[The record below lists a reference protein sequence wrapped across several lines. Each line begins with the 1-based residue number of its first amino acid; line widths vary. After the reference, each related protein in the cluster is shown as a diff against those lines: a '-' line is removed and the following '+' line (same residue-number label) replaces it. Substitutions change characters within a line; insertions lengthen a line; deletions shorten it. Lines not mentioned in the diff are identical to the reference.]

1 MRTYNTLRN
10 TGFAIVTQIFT
21 QILGF
26 VNRTIFIYFLG
37 INYLGISGLFGNI
50 LMILSLAELGIGSA
64 IVFNL
69 YKPLAEK
76 DTTKIKQLVNF
87 YQKTYRIIAICILI
101 VGLSLVP
108 FLDIL
113 IKDKPDI
120 PDLEII
126 YLLYLA
132 GTVSTYFA
140 AHKRSLVTADQK
152 EYINTMNRQ
161 VFAIIQAFVD
171 CIILVVTHNFILYLF
186 LRVIIT
192 ILSNIGISRKVD
204 KLYPCLS
211 DKNTQPIN
219 DADKKTIYKHM
230 KAMMYHQLGGVA
242 VFGTTNILISAF
254 VGVTYVGLYSNYLLV
269 TGTLITGIGLLFNS
283 ATASVGHLN
292 ATSDKNKSYDVFK
305 KMFFFN
311 AVLYSTAT
319 VCLFNLLNE
328 FINLWLGQSYMLDGF
343 CTNLVI
349 VNFYIMNVRHV
360 VMIFRNTMGLFYED
374 RYRPLIVVVVNL
386 AASVM
391 LLKAIGFPGILLGT
405 FISTAAITL
414 WWEPY
419 ILYKYG
425 FGLKLRMY
433 FIEYFKFISAIIV
446 AGFISNSFC
455 ETFESTSWGI
465 WLLKAALSI
474 TISIMTTVLIFRK
487 SNELKF
493 TVEFMFSFVRRLV
506 TQLHG

>member
-10 TGFAIVTQIFT
+10 TGFAIAVQLLTQV
-21 QILGF
+21 LGF

-37 INYLGISGLFGNI
+37 IHYLGVSGLFSNI

-76 DTTKIKQLVNF
+76 DITKIKQLVNF
-87 YQKTYRIIAICILI
+87 YKKTYRIIATIILI
-101 VGLSLVP
+101 LGISLVP

-132 GTVSTYFA
+132 GTISTYFC
-140 AHKRSLVTADQK
+140 AHKRSLVIADQK
-152 EYINTMNRQ
+152 EYINTLNRQ
-161 VFAIIQAFVD
+161 VFTIIQAFVD
-171 CIILVVTHNFILYLF
+171 CIILVFTHNFILYLF

-192 ILSNIGISRKVD
+192 TLSNISINMKVD
-204 KLYPCLS
+204 KLYPYLS
-211 DKNTQPIN
+211 DKNISPIN
-219 DADKKTIYKHM
+219 DAEKKIIYKHM

-242 VFGTTNILISAF
+242 VFGTTNILIAAF
-254 VGVTYVGLYSNYLLV
+254 VGVAYVGLYSNYLLV

-305 KMFFFN
+305 KMFFLN

-319 VCLFNLLNE
+319 VCLLNLLNE
-328 FINLWLGQSYMLDGF
+328 FINLWLGQSYMLDSF
-343 CTNLVI
+343 CINLII

-386 AASVM
+386 AASV
-391 LLKAIGFPGILLGT
+391 LLLDVIGFPGILLGS

-425 FGLKLRMY
+425 FKLKLKMY
-433 FIEYFKFISAIIV
+433 FIEYLKFIVVIFV

-455 ETFESTSWGI
+455 QNFESASWGI
-465 WLLKAALSI
+465 WFIKAGLSCAV
-474 TISIMTTVLIFRK
+474 SIMTILLIFRR

-493 TVEFMFSFVRRLV
+493 TFDFMFSFARRLV
-506 TQLHG
+506 AQLHG